1 MHSGGRREGK
11 EILNEAE
18 LPELSPI
25 SLSGLKRVTSCSVY
39 MSVHRWSVT
48 WNRQATSCFSHK
60 LDLAELANVDQGD
73 QLKDWDTTQFQ
84 PGLAPAKAPP
94 ISTSLLPAGFL

>member
-39 MSVHRWSVT
+39 MSVRRWSVT
-48 WNRQATSCFSHK
+48 WDRHATSCFSHK
-60 LDLAELANVDQGD
+60 LDLAELEETATGV
-73 QLKDWDTTQFQ
+73 LYRRKW
-84 PGLAPAKAPP
+84 LAEMLLTSIRG
-94 ISTSLLPAGFL
+94 IS